1 MSLYNKHR
9 PTDLDLVFGN
19 EEIKKS
25 IADLLSKESKP
36 HAWLL
41 TGEAGTGKTTIAR
54 IIAKML
60 GSEDVSEYNIGDLRG
75 IDNIRELADKSVYKP
90 FTGECSVYIL
100 DEVAGLTKDSQV
112 CLLKLLEDT
121 PAHAYFILCTT
132 DPEKLSKPIRSR
144 CVTLETKPLTTS
156 DMKQLLTKIA
166 QIEESPIS
174 EIKANMIC
182 RVAGGSARTALTMLE
197 SVLGLSDEEAVKM
210 LASTVIASED
220 PEINE
225 FVKALVSDNASWSSV
240 SAILRNFN
248 GKNAESVRIAVVN
261 YAAAVLKNKDSIK
274 HYLILD
280 SFKNPF
286 YDGVSALVRC
296 AYEVVKGGAK

>member
-9 PTDLDLVFGN
+9 PTDLDFVFGN

-25 IADLLSKESKP
+25 IVDLLSKESKP

-75 IDNIRELADKSVYKP
+75 IDNIRELSDKSVYKP
-90 FTGECSVYIL
+90 FSGECSVYIL

-144 CVTLETKPLTTS
+144 CITLETKPLSTS
-156 DMKQLLTKIA
+156 DMKKLLTKIA
-166 QIEESPIS
+166 SIQDVSVS
-174 EIKANMIC
+174 EIKVNMIC

-210 LASTVIASED
+210 LASTIIASED

-248 GKNAESVRIAVVN
+248 GKNAESIRIAVVN
-261 YAAAVLKNKDSIK
+261 YAAAVLKNKDSIR

-286 YDGVSALVRC
+286 YDGMSALVRC

>member
-9 PTDLDLVFGN
+9 PTDLDFVFGN

-25 IADLLSKESKP
+25 IVDLLSKESKP

-75 IDNIRELADKSVYKP
+75 IDNIRELSDKSVYKP
-90 FTGECSVYIL
+90 FLGECSVYIL

-144 CVTLETKPLTTS
+144 CITLETKPLSTA
-156 DMKQLLTKIA
+156 DMKQLLIQTA
-166 QIEESPIS
+166 NLESYDFS
-174 EIKANMIC
+174 EVRSNMIC

-197 SVLGLSDEEAVKM
+197 SVRGLSDDEAVKM

-261 YAAAVLKNKDSIK
+261 YAAAVLKNRDSIR

-286 YDGVSALVRC
+286 YDGMSALVRC

>member
-1 MSLYNKHR
+1 MSLYNQHR
-9 PTDLDLVFGN
+9 PAKLEDVFGN

-36 HAWLL
+36 HVWLL

-144 CVTLETKPLTTS
+144 CITLETKPLSTV
-156 DMKQLLTKIA
+156 DMKKLLTKIA
-166 QIEESPIS
+166 SIQDVSVS
-174 EIKANMIC
+174 EIKVNMIC

-197 SVLGLSDEEAVKM
+197 SVLGLSDEEAVRL

-240 SAILRNFN
+240 SAILRKFD
-248 GKNAESVRIAVVN
+248 GKSAESIRMAVVN
-261 YAAAVLKNKDSIK
+261 YAAAVLKNRDSIR

-280 SFKNPF
+280 SFKSPF
-286 YDGVSALVRC
+286 YDGMSALVRC